1 MGASAAIWS
10 DIRLL
15 TYRRNLF
22 ILCFT
27 VFLAAMSWNQIVP
40 FLPLFL
46 KDLGVT
52 GSVVGWSGLVFA
64 AQSLAAIFMQPFW
77 GRMGDRVGRKP
88 MIIRAGLCLA
98 VIYFGMS
105 ICRTAWQLTLLRFL
119 NGALTG
125 FIPGSFALIATN
137 TPDGLSGRYVATAQS
152 ASAIGGIAGPVAG
165 GILAAL
171 LGRRGSLRLCSLTVL
186 IATILVIMFVREE
199 NRPESD
205 GKTSLLTDFRRTL
218 SLQGM
223 PLLLGIALLG
233 AAVNPA
239 IQPILALHLQI
250 LDSTRPVWFDG
261 IAYAMPGAAF
271 AAFAY
276 LWSRAGELYTRH
288 LMMGIGLAGATLAL
302 LFLGVATSLWTF
314 VAGYFMLGVC
324 LAALGP
330 NTAAYIA
337 SEVPCQVRGRTYGI
351 LQAANTAGAFVAP
364 LGAGVVGQ
372 ALGLRW
378 VFVMLAGVTMTGVVL
393 LFRAGKFDRLKSAM
407 LKTGVAGE

>member
-1 MGASAAIWS
+1 
-10 DIRLL
+10 
-15 TYRRNLF
+15 
-22 ILCFT
+22 
-27 VFLAAMSWNQIVP
+27 
-40 FLPLFL
+40 
-46 KDLGVT
+46 
-52 GSVVGWSGLVFA
+52 
-64 AQSLAAIFMQPFW
+64 
-77 GRMGDRVGRKP
+77 
-88 MIIRAGLCLA
+88 
-98 VIYFGMS
+98 
-105 ICRTAWQLTLLRFL
+105 
-119 NGALTG
+119 LTG

-137 TPDGLSGRYVATAQS
+137 TPDGLSGRYVAAAQS

-205 GKTSLLTDFRRTL
+205 GKTSLLTDFRQTL

-271 AAFAY
+271 ATFAY

-393 LFRAGKFDRLKSAM
+393 LSRAGKFDRLKSAM
-407 LKTGVAGE
+407 LKSEVVGE